1 MQQEQSNSAQQ
12 RRATDAHRN
21 EPTLHDIWAKL
32 GEIEQ
37 RQIHNTTAFLVN
49 DLGKPDYDGH
59 RVAHRGMVK
68 TAEALDGYKI
78 DATKRVVGIVIG
90 VMFTLLSLGVVN
102 WIQGG
107 MK

>member
-1 MQQEQSNSAQQ
+1 MQQEQSNNAQQ

-21 EPTLHDIWAKL
+21 EPTLYDIWTKL

-37 RQIHNTTAFLVN
+37 RQINNATAFLVN

-59 RVAHRGMVK
+59 RVAHRGMVRS
-68 TAEALDGYKI
+68 AEALDGYKV
-78 DATKRVVGIVIG
+78 DATKRVVGVVIG
-90 VMFTLLSLGVVN
+90 VICTLLALGVVN
-102 WIQGG
+102 WLQGS